1 MTETERSPASAGLF
15 ALAMAIFALIAS
27 PALAQGERRGGTPG
41 EFDFFV
47 FALSWSPG
55 FCEAG
60 GGDDKG
66 RDQCRTGAG
75 LGFVVHGLW
84 PQFQRGF
91 PTQCQSASV
100 NPTRMAMEAAREVFV
115 EEGLARHQWRRH
127 GTCSGLSPSEYFA
140 AVRTARD
147 KVVVPPEL
155 RDVSAP
161 RTTTAIELERSFV
174 AATPGLRVDMM
185 GVDCRGEVLQ
195 EVRVCMSR
203 DLRGFVPCGEV
214 DRRGC
219 RARSITIPPPR

>member
-1 MTETERSPASAGLF
+1 V
-15 ALAMAIFALIAS
+15 
-27 PALAQGERRGGTPG
+27 LAQGERRGGTPG

-55 FCEAG
+55 FCQAG
-60 GGDDKG
+60 GGDEKG

-100 NPTRMAMEAAREVFV
+100 NPTRMAMDVAREVFV
-115 EEGLARHQWRRH
+115 EEGLARHQWRKH

-147 KVVVPPEL
+147 KVAVPPEL
-155 RDVSAP
+155 RTITSAKE
-161 RTTTAIELERSFV
+161 TTALDLERAFV
-174 AATPGLRVDMM
+174 AANPGLRVDMM

-203 DLRGFVPCGEV
+203 DLRGFVSCGEV

-219 RARSITIPPPR
+219 RARTITIPPPR